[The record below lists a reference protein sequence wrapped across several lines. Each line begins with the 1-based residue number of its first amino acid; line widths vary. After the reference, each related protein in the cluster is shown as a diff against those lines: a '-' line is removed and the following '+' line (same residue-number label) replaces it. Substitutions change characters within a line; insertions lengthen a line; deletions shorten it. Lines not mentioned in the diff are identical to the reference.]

1 MNVCTA
7 TPILTYLSKI
17 SLLRPLRFLP
27 QTQARESAC
36 PANGEIAICA
46 AAAMI
51 EEKLSVTYLRQRY
64 FKRSRQVNLKPA
76 WGGSHPSSWF
86 GFNKTNVIPL

>member
-27 QTQARESAC
+27 QTHARESAC
-36 PANGEIAICA
+36 PANGEIEICA
-46 AAAMI
+46 AAAMNRREVI
-51 EEKLSVTYLRQRY
+51 VTYLRQRY

-76 WGGSHPSSWF
+76 SNRSTHSAGE
-86 GFNKTNVIPL
+86 PLTEYSA